1 VGGDHILASHDGK
14 PVTREVF
21 AILVKEIK
29 EDCSGMSSLLI
40 FFIKQFVELVYCY
53 SSCVEIAVI
62 NFL

>member
-40 FFIKQFVELVYCY
+40 FFIYIYIFKVSFNCSLVF
-53 SSCVEIAVI
+53 
-62 NFL
+62 FLV